1 MIAERGADF
10 GYMKLTKTQSTH
22 IQLLRGLA
30 IAAVVLIHN
39 TPSGMAQVAIRPFLN
54 FSVGMFLFLSG
65 MLSCKDTWNPKKRII
80 KVLIPYGVWTL
91 IYVCAYNT
99 QSISSIPV
107 RYIKSLIVADGAAI
121 MYYIFVYC
129 QFTILIPI
137 IDRLAK
143 SKYKYV
149 GFVIAPV
156 EILVMRS
163 LPLIMGYQYNAYL
176 QIVVNVS
183 CLGWF
188 TYFYL
193 GYLLANGHLT
203 VKCRN
208 TTLTICLALSILL
221 QIGESYWYYS
231 LGTAN
236 CGSQMKITAVLTGV
250 FCVLLAYRFICSA
263 KAYTCKILLMLGDY
277 AFGIYFSHLLIM
289 FVLRFIPYYEKY
301 VIYPVNA
308 AVAIAI
314 SLSLCVLMKKALK
327 KHSWFM
333 GL

>member
-1 MIAERGADF
+1 
-10 GYMKLTKTQSTH
+10 MKLTKMQSTH

-39 TPSGMAQVAIRPFLN
+39 TPAGMSQVVIRPFLN

-65 MLSCKDTWNPKKRII
+65 MLSCRETWNPKKRLI
-80 KVLIPYGVWTL
+80 KVLIPYGIWTL
-91 IYVCAYNT
+91 IYVCAYNA
-99 QSISSIPV
+99 QSVSSIPV
-107 RYIKSLIVADGAAI
+107 KYIKSLIVADGAAI

-129 QFTILIPI
+129 QFTVLIPI
-137 IDRLAK
+137 IDKLAR
-143 SKYKYV
+143 SKYKVV
-149 GFVIAPV
+149 GFLIAPV

-193 GYLLANGHLT
+193 GYLLANDQLS

-208 TTLTICLALSILL
+208 TTLIVGFAVSIVL
-221 QIGESYWYYS
+221 QMAETYWYYS
-231 LGTAN
+231 LGAAN

-250 FCVLLAYRFICSA
+250 FCVLLAYRFTYCA
-263 KAYTCKILLMLGDY
+263 KAYSSKILLVLGNY

-308 AVAIAI
+308 VVAGAASLAV
-314 SLSLCVLMKKALK
+314 CVFMKKALQ